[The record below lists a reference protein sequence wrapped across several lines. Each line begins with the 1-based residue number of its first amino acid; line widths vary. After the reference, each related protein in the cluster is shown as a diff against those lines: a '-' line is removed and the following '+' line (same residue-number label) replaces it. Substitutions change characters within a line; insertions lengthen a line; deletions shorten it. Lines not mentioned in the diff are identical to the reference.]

1 MEEEHV
7 MHSTSDNI
15 KFTSHIVA
23 NEVVDELFES
33 LSSRYQTNLEASM
46 TGSDFIFDAVQLLYY
61 NCHKVNFKRDG
72 SYIDSLDWIKKK
84 KKSTINPK
92 NADDVFI
99 TQQLLH

>member
-1 MEEEHV
+1 

-15 KFTSHIVA
+15 KFTSLIVA